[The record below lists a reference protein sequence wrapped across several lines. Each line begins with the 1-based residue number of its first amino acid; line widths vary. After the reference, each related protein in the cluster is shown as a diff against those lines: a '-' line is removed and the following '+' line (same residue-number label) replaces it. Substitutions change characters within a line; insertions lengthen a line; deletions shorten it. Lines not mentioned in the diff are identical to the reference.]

1 MRTVLKKKF
10 NWKCSIG
17 KKTINNLDD
26 SWRENSKLRIYDAL
40 TMVSTIRV
48 TTGHEPFYE
57 TISKLSH
64 LPEKFT
70 GQMDSPSGH
79 KWKKRR
85 VQSLPQVA
93 RWRRARVQLSE
104 DWMGRL
110 LLFVTACIML
120 SVIKT
125 AAWFSSCPHDMT
137 AILAGIRILN
147 GIFIYYVFI
156 FSGWRHTEYMYTKG
170 LRFWVE
176 RWQQHQGADADK
188 ASKG

>member
-1 MRTVLKKKF
+1 MQIRLQTYRKKEMRTVLKKKF

-70 GQMDSPSGH
+70 GQMGSPSGH
-79 KWKKRR
+79 SGGFNRCRK
-85 VQSLPQVA
+85 LPV
-93 RWRRARVQLSE
+93 E
-104 DWMGRL
+104 DEPAYN
-110 LLFVTACIML
+110 FP
-120 SVIKT
+120 KT
-125 AAWFSSCPHDMT
+125 
-137 AILAGIRILN
+137 
-147 GIFIYYVFI
+147 
-156 FSGWRHTEYMYTKG
+156 E
-170 LRFWVE
+170 WV
-176 RWQQHQGADADK
+176 GCFCL
-188 ASKG
+188 